1 VLLVTGDVDLLLFA
15 PHDPARMGAITD
27 AMGDAEEW
35 NHAAMGERDG
45 LRQLIQSFFDPLA
58 VL

>member
-1 VLLVTGDVDLLLFA
+1 
-15 PHDPARMGAITD
+15 MGAMAD

-35 NHAAMGERDG
+35 NHVAMGERDG